1 MLLRIL
7 TFSTVKAPGKQKN
20 SLNFLFKNKG
30 SAAVEFALCLYG
42 LLLILFGIME
52 YGWYMTNQIVLSNAV
67 AAGARAGI
75 KAREWEK
82 EFPKEFA
89 KNVTKKAFWISV
101 LPKEKIIA
109 SIREESSTKPRRLIV
124 SVSGL
129 EYSPLT
135 GFLPSELIPE
145 YVKAKAVMVFP

>member
-7 TFSTVKAPGKQKN
+7 TFSTVKSFGKQKN

-42 LLLILFGIME
+42 LLLVLFGIME

-67 AAGARAGI
+67 SCGARAGI
-75 KAREWEK
+75 KAKEWEG
-82 EFPKEFA
+82 ESPVDFA
-89 KNVTKKAFWISV
+89 RTATKKSFWISD
-101 LPKEKIIA
+101 L
-109 SIREESSTKPRRLIV
+109 SNIRINILEQSLNNPRRLRV
-124 SVSGL
+124 SVSSL

>member
-42 LLLILFGIME
+42 LLLVLFGIIE

-67 AAGARAGI
+67 SCGARAGI
-75 KAREWEK
+75 KAKEWEG
-82 EFPKEFA
+82 ESPVVLA
-89 KNVTKKAFWISV
+89 RTATKKSFWISD
-101 LPKEKIIA
+101 L
-109 SIREESSTKPRRLIV
+109 SNIRINILEQSLNNPRRLRV

-129 EYSPLT
+129 DYSPLT

>member
-1 MLLRIL
+1 MLSRIS
-7 TFSTVKAPGKQKN
+7 TFSTVKASGKQKS

-42 LLLILFGIME
+42 LLLVLFGIME

-67 AAGARAGI
+67 SCGARAGI
-75 KAREWEK
+75 KAKEWEGESPVILARTAARK
-82 EFPKEFA
+82 S
-89 KNVTKKAFWISV
+89 FWISE
-101 LPKEKIIA
+101 L
-109 SIREESSTKPRRLIV
+109 SNIRIDTLEESLNNPRRLRV
-124 SVSGL
+124 SSSL

-145 YVKAKAVMVFP
+145 YVKARAVMVFP